1 MKKEPWRIVVALLS
15 VAWIIGMWVKKDV
28 AGIYAT
34 MSPSDALPL
43 LVTTIAVTS
52 LKVLAIAA
60 AVLLLKWLARKIK
73 K

>member
-15 VAWIIGMWVKKDV
+15 VAWIIGMWVKKDM
-28 AGIYAT
+28 AGIGTT
-34 MSPSDALPL
+34 MSSADALPL
-43 LVTTIAVTS
+43 LATTIAVTF

-60 AVLLLKWLARKIK
+60 AILLLKWLARKIK

>member
-15 VAWIIGMWVKKDV
+15 VGWIIGMWVKKDV
-28 AGIYAT
+28 TGIDAT
-34 MSPSDALPL
+34 MSPADALPL
-43 LVTTIAVTS
+43 VITTIAVTA

-60 AVLLLKWLARKIK
+60 VILLLKWLARKIK